1 MVGEGGIILVV
12 VESVYGILLCVFIN
26 YYDIDVIFG
35 FYCSNCLVIFYVGQ
49 LCYMVLFFNDFVVID
64 DNVFGEVKNWI
75 VGINN
80 FKNVVSGQILYWC
93 DEKCCDVDQQV
104 QVVEVILVWFD
115 FFFLVVKC
123 NNIQCKNKKF
133 GQVVILWEDGQDFV

>member
-80 FKNVVSGQILYWC
+80 FKNVVLCQILYWC
-93 DEKCCDVDQQV
+93 DEKCCDVNQQV